1 MESSE
6 KPRPCATGG
15 EAEDEGA
22 RDLAALRRTAM
33 GLAARL
39 EQSAALAAAAP
50 TEAAKLL
57 GRNGVIECF
66 AALARI
72 VIRIVEVERH
82 APQAVPKTAAA
93 PSATPKQSEQPFG
106 QRIAA
111 ELDRVAARRR
121 QAGICDPPDP
131 EPPGRDRRAQVVG

>member
-6 KPRPCATGG
+6 KPRPG

-33 GLAARL
+33 GLVARL
-39 EQSAALAAAAP
+39 EDSAGLAAAGTA
-50 TEAAKLL
+50 EAAPLL
-57 GRNGVIECF
+57 GRNGLIECF

-82 APQAVPKTAAA
+82 APQAAAKTAAVPKT
-93 PSATPKQSEQPFG
+93 SATPKQSEASFG

-121 QAGICDPPDP
+121 QAGFCAPPDP
-131 EPPGRDRRAQVVG
+131 EPPGRDRRAQIVG